1 MAGTGHGSL
10 QLMFILKAPNVHSE
24 QLLPT
29 KETNDFHPSFFSTL
43 IPLPRLWGLCCCRCP
58 QAGIRS
64 SLKEQSTLG
73 VLSISGRTQ
82 ACLPGPCE
90 VMAGF
95 RATDL
100 KATAGQC
107 PRGGGGGGTEEP
119 REPSWAWDCCDDS
132 PGQVSQ
138 VPLHPN
144 AS

>member
-1 MAGTGHGSL
+1 MASTGYGSL

-29 KETNDFHPSFFSTL
+29 KETNDFHASFFSTL